1 MVRNGRHGACVLPI
15 TLGIDDRLTAF
26 QIFLASLVFL
36 VVAPDALAA
45 PRKPL
50 TDNEVLERLP
60 QRAAD
65 PVARELGELRAV
77 AASAS
82 TNPVLAARLAQ
93 AYFDL
98 ALARGDP
105 RYVGYAEAVVARF
118 GKPMPAGLRQVRGL
132 LRQYR
137 HDFDGALADF
147 AAVVETDPELAD
159 AHAWRAAIFL
169 VRADYGAAEQE
180 CAHLERL
187 GRKGLA
193 GGCRGL
199 ALAYGGKLEAAA
211 RVLQKTLESSTD
223 PGNRLWLLTRLGEVA
238 AWRGQPAAAE
248 RHFREALR
256 LGRDDVYLLAAW
268 GDFLLDMGRH
278 ADVLKDLAGWEAADS
293 LLLRLAEA
301 EAGLGRP
308 NASRLAQALAD
319 RFAAARA
326 RGDDT
331 HMAEEARFRLRLRKD
346 VGEALRLAADN
357 YRVQREP
364 RDARVLLEAAIA
376 AGDAAAAKPVRD
388 WLESSGF
395 EDAVLRRM
403 GQESALGIRR

>member
-1 MVRNGRHGACVLPI
+1 M
-15 TLGIDDRLTAF
+15 DDRLTAF
-26 QIFLASLVFL
+26 RIFLAWLALFPVL
-36 VVAPDALAA
+36 PDAIAA
-45 PRKPL
+45 PRKPPA
-50 TDNEVLERLP
+50 DNEVLERLP
-60 QRAAD
+60 QRATD
-65 PVARELGELRAV
+65 PVARELGELRA

-82 TNPVLAARLAQ
+82 ADPAPAARLAQ

-118 GKPMPAGLRQVRGL
+118 AEPMPTSIRQVRGL

-137 HDFDGALADF
+137 HDFDGALTDF
-147 AAVVETDPELAD
+147 AAVVAADPELAD

-169 VRADYGAAEQE
+169 VRADYGSAERE
-180 CAHLERL
+180 CSSLERL

-199 ALAYGGKLEAAA
+199 ALAYGGKLDAAA
-211 RVLQKTLESSTD
+211 QVLQTALESSKD

-238 AWRGQPAAAE
+238 AWRGKPMQAE
-248 RHFREALR
+248 RHFRDALR
-256 LGRDDVYLLAAW
+256 LGRDDVYLRAAW
-268 GDFLLDMGRH
+268 ADFLIDSGRH
-278 ADVLKDLAGWEAADS
+278 EEVLKDLAGWEAADS

-301 EAGLGRP
+301 ETRMGRP
-308 NASRLAQALAD
+308 NAPRLAQALAD

-326 RGDDT
+326 RGDTT

-346 VGEALRLAADN
+346 VGEALRLAVEN
-357 YRVQREP
+357 YRLQREP
-364 RDARVLLEAAIA
+364 RDARILLEAAIA

-388 WLESSGF
+388 WLQASGF
-395 EDAVLRRM
+395 EDETLRRL
-403 GQESALGIRR
+403 GQESALVTRR

>member
-1 MVRNGRHGACVLPI
+1 M
-15 TLGIDDRLTAF
+15 
-26 QIFLASLVFL
+26 
-36 VVAPDALAA
+36 
-45 PRKPL
+45 
-50 TDNEVLERLP
+50 ERLP

-65 PVARELGELRAV
+65 PVVRELGELRAA

-82 TNPVLAARLAQ
+82 ANPVPAARLAL

-118 GKPMPAGLRQVRGL
+118 GEPLPPSLRQVRGL

-137 HDFDGALADF
+137 HDFSGALADF
-147 AAVVETDPELAD
+147 AAAVAADPELAD
-159 AHAWRAAIFL
+159 AHAWRAAVFL
-169 VRADYGAAEQE
+169 VQADYSAAEQE
-180 CAHLERL
+180 CANLERL
-187 GRKGLA
+187 GRRGLA

-199 ALAYGGKLEAAA
+199 VLAYGGKLDAAA
-211 RVLQKTLESSTD
+211 RVLQKALETGTE
-223 PGNRLWLLTRLGEVA
+223 PANRLWLLTRLGEVA
-238 AWRGQPAAAE
+238 AWRGQPAVAE

-268 GDFLLDMGRH
+268 GDFLLDSGRH
-278 ADVLKDLAGWEAADS
+278 GEVLKDLAGWEAADS

-301 EAGLGRP
+301 EAKLGGT
-308 NASRLAQALAD
+308 NAARLAQALAD

-346 VGEALRLAADN
+346 LGEALRLAAEN

-364 RDARVLLEAAIA
+364 RDARILLEAAIA

-388 WLESSGF
+388 WLQSSGF
-395 EDAVLRRM
+395 EDALLRRL
-403 GQESALGIRR
+403 GQESALVRSAYLGSRSAGR

>member
-1 MVRNGRHGACVLPI
+1 M
-15 TLGIDDRLTAF
+15 
-26 QIFLASLVFL
+26 
-36 VVAPDALAA
+36 APDALAA

-50 TDNEVLERLP
+50 TDSEVLERLP

-65 PVARELGELRAV
+65 PVARELGELRAA

-82 TNPVLAARLAQ
+82 TNPVPAARLAQ

-118 GKPMPAGLRQVRGL
+118 GEPMPAGLRQVRGL

-147 AAVVETDPELAD
+147 AAVVAADPELAE

-180 CAHLERL
+180 CVHLERL

-199 ALAYGGKLEAAA
+199 ALAYGGQLDAAA
-211 RVLQKTLESSTD
+211 RILQKTLESSTD

-238 AWRGQPAAAE
+238 AWSGKPALAE
-248 RHFREALR
+248 RHFRDALR

-268 GDFLLDMGRH
+268 GDFLLDSGRN
-278 ADVLKDLAGWEAADS
+278 DEVLKDLAGWEAADS

-301 EAGLGRP
+301 EAKLGRS

-346 VGEALRLAADN
+346 VGAALRLAVDN

-376 AGDAAAAKPVRD
+376 AGDAAAARPVRD

-395 EDAVLRRM
+395 EDAVLRRL

>member
-1 MVRNGRHGACVLPI
+1 M
-15 TLGIDDRLTAF
+15 TAIR
-26 QIFLASLVFL
+26 IFLACLALLAVL
-36 VVAPDALAA
+36 PAVLAA
-45 PRKPL
+45 PRKPPS
-50 TDNEVLERLP
+50 DNEVLERLP
-60 QRAAD
+60 QRAGD
-65 PVARELGELRAV
+65 PAARELRQLRAA

-82 TNPVLAARLAQ
+82 ADSTPAARLAQ

-105 RYVGYAEAVVARF
+105 RYVGYADAVVARF
-118 GKPMPAGLRQVRGL
+118 GEPLPPSLRQVRGL

-147 AAVVETDPELAD
+147 AAVTAADPELAD

-169 VRADYGAAEQE
+169 VLADYGAAEGE
-180 CAHLERL
+180 CANLERL
-187 GRKGLA
+187 GRTGLA

-199 ALAYGGKLEAAA
+199 ALAYGGKLDAAA
-211 RVLQKTLESSTD
+211 QVLQKTLETSTD

-238 AWRGQPAAAE
+238 TWRGKPIHAE
-248 RHFREALR
+248 RHFRDALR

-268 GDFLLDMGRH
+268 ADFLLDSGRH
-278 ADVLKDLAGWEAADS
+278 EEVLKDLAGWEGADS

-308 NASRLAQALAD
+308 NAARLARSLAD

-331 HMAEEARFRLRLRKD
+331 HMAEEARFRLRLRKE
-346 VGEALRLAADN
+346 VGEALRLAVAN

-364 RDARVLLEAAIA
+364 RDAQILLEAAIA

-388 WLESSGF
+388 WLQSSGF
-395 EDAVLRRM
+395 EDARLRKL
-403 GQESALGIRR
+403 GQESALVTRR